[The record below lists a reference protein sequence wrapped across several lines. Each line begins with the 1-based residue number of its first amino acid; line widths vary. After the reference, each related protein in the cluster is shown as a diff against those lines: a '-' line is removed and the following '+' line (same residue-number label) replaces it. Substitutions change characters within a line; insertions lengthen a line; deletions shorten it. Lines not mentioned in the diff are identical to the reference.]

1 MDAIYCPVSSV
12 EALDALFM
20 QSQEAPILLFL
31 HADRCGVSRHASGE
45 VSQVDTTIWLVDVQ
59 RSQDLSREIERRTG
73 IRHES
78 PQVILLS
85 HGRPHWSASHRHIT
99 ASAIQHALHNLHP

>member
-1 MDAIYCPVSSV
+1 MDTVSSPV
-12 EALDALFM
+12 PTVAALDALFM
-20 QSQEAPILLFL
+20 QSHEAPILLFL
-31 HADRCGVSRHASGE
+31 HADRCGVSRYASGE

-59 RSQDLSREIERRTG
+59 ESQDLSREIECRTG

-99 ASAIQHALHNLHP
+99 TSAIQHALGSLPP

>member
-1 MDAIYCPVSSV
+1 
-12 EALDALFM
+12 
-20 QSQEAPILLFL
+20 
-31 HADRCGVSRHASGE
+31 
-45 VSQVDTTIWLVDVQ
+45 VDTTIWLVDVQ

-85 HGRPHWSASHRHIT
+85 HGRPRWSASHRHIT
-99 ASAIQHALHNLHP
+99 ASAIQHALRALHA